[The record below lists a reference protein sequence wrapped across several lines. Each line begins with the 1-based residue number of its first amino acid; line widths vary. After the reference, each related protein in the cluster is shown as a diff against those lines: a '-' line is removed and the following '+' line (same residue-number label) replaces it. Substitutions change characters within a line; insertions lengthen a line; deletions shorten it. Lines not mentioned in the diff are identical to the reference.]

1 MTNKDKL
8 LSLVSQETTNTLKMI
23 QKSRNNRE
31 VLNESQTIALKVLKR
46 LDEWGWTQKDLAHKL
61 KVSPQQVYKITSGK
75 ENFTLTTLLKLQ
87 EVLDIPILASYY
99 EKNKVNS
106 THTTNSTLT
115 VQNIVTAVVV

>member
-8 LSLVSQETTNTLKMI
+8 LSLVSKETTNTLKKI

-31 VLNESQTIALKVLKR
+31 MLTESQTIALKVLKR

-75 ENFTLTTLLKLQ
+75 ENFTLTTLMKLQ

-99 EKNKVNS
+99 EKNKANS
-106 THTTNSTLT
+106 THATNSTLT
-115 VQNIVTAVVV
+115 VQNIVPAVVV